1 MQKLSNKQYIKFWLL
16 FTLLSLSYW
25 LLCKTIDVYK
35 YTIIG
40 VLSEILWFPMIA
52 MLFLLPIINTYVI
65 FKNKKSFIHY
75 FNLALNLITIL
86 ILFLM

>member
-1 MQKLSNKQYIKFWLL
+1 MEKVITNKKLIIA
-16 FTLLSLSYW
+16 LSILILSYW

-35 YTIIG
+35 YTILG

-52 MLFLLPIINTYVI
+52 MLFLLPIINTYAI
-65 FKNKKSFIHY
+65 FKNKNSLFLY

-86 ILFLM
+86 IVFLM

>member
-1 MQKLSNKQYIKFWLL
+1 MEKVITNKKLIIALSILILL
-16 FTLLSLSYW
+16 YW
-25 LLCKTIDVYK
+25 LLCKTIDVYE

-52 MLFLLPIINTYVI
+52 ILFLLPIINTYAI
-65 FKNKKSFIHY
+65 FKNKNSLFLY

-86 ILFLM
+86 IVFLM

>member
-1 MQKLSNKQYIKFWLL
+1 MDNAITNKKLFVVFNILI
-16 FTLLSLSYW
+16 LSYW

-52 MLFLLPIINTYVI
+52 MLFLLPIINTYAI
-65 FKNKKSFIHY
+65 FKNKNSLFLY
-75 FNLALNLITIL
+75 FNLALNLIMIL
-86 ILFLM
+86 IVFLM

>member
-1 MQKLSNKQYIKFWLL
+1 MEKLITNKKL
-16 FTLLSLSYW
+16 FVVFNILILSYW

-52 MLFLLPIINTYVI
+52 MLFLLPIINTYAI
-65 FKNKKSFIHY
+65 FKNKNSLFLY
-75 FNLALNLITIL
+75 FNLALNIITIL
-86 ILFLM
+86 IVFLM

>member
-1 MQKLSNKQYIKFWLL
+1 MENAITNKKLFVVFNILI
-16 FTLLSLSYW
+16 LSYW
-25 LLCKTIDVYK
+25 LLCKAIDVYK

-52 MLFLLPIINTYVI
+52 MLFLLPIINTYAI
-65 FKNKKSFIHY
+65 FKNKNSLFLY

-86 ILFLM
+86 IVFLM

>member
-1 MQKLSNKQYIKFWLL
+1 MEKIITNKKLII
-16 FTLLSLSYW
+16 TLSILILSYW

-35 YTIIG
+35 YTILG

-65 FKNKKSFIHY
+65 IKNKKSLIHY

-86 ILFLM
+86 IVFLM

>member
-1 MQKLSNKQYIKFWLL
+1 MEKVITNKKLFVVFNILI
-16 FTLLSLSYW
+16 LSYW

-52 MLFLLPIINTYVI
+52 MLFLLPIINTYAI
-65 FKNKKSFIHY
+65 FKNKNSLFLY
-75 FNLALNLITIL
+75 FNFALNIITIL
-86 ILFLM
+86 IVFLM

>member
-1 MQKLSNKQYIKFWLL
+1 MEKVITNKKLIIA
-16 FTLLSLSYW
+16 LSILILSYW

-52 MLFLLPIINTYVI
+52 MLFLLPIINTYAI
-65 FKNKKSFIHY
+65 FKNKNSLFLY
-75 FNLALNLITIL
+75 FNLALNIITIL
-86 ILFLM
+86 IVFLM